1 MIDFYKKNKVLCFA
15 FTFLVIVLIVVL
27 LIPTKK
33 NDNPI
38 PSKNEIIFA
47 LRGCCT
53 FFDDDF

>member
-15 FTFLVIVLIVVL
+15 FTFLVIVLIIVL

-38 PSKNEIIFA
+38 P
-47 LRGCCT
+47 
-53 FFDDDF
+53 